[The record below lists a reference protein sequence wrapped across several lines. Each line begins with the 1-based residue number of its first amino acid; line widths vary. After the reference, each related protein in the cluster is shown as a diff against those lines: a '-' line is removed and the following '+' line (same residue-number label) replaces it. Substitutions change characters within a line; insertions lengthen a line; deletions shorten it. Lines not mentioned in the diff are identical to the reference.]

1 MIQIITD
8 STCDLTPEQAAA
20 LGLQVVPLTVNF
32 GQNAYL
38 DGVEISPS
46 EFYAKLATCADTLP
60 TTSQVSPGT
69 FADAFSAVL
78 NRGDEVVGIFISSE
92 LSGTYQSALMAKDIL
107 DSDRIHLVDSR
118 LVTFPLGLLLA
129 EAARLRDQG
138 LDGAHLATQLSS
150 LSHRVRLLAVLDT
163 LKYLKLGGRISA
175 ATALVGGALGITP
188 IIGLKDGKVES
199 LGKSRGRKA
208 GLKWMAEQITKE
220 PIDTSL
226 GIAFGHSNCPQAM
239 EECMAAFAAYIESAP
254 YVHAGPIGS
263 VVGTHAGPGATGIA
277 YFVKES

>member
-8 STCDLTPEQAAA
+8 STCDLTPERAAA
-20 LGLQVVPLTVNF
+20 LGLQVIPLTVNF
-32 GQNAYL
+32 GQDAYL
-38 DGVEISPS
+38 DGVEITPS
-46 EFYAKLATCADTLP
+46 EFYAKLATCGNTLP
-60 TTSQVSPGT
+60 TTSQVNPGS

-78 NRGDEVVGIFISSE
+78 DRGDEVVGIFLSSE
-92 LSGTYQSALMAKDIL
+92 LSGTYQSALMAKDML
-107 DSDRIHLVDSR
+107 NSDRIHLVDSR

-129 EAARLRDQG
+129 EAARFRDEG
-138 LDGAHLATQLSS
+138 LDGAQLATQISS
-150 LSHRVRLLAVLDT
+150 LARRVRLLAVLDT

-208 GLKWMAEQITKE
+208 GLKWMAEQIAKE
-220 PIDTSL
+220 PIDTLL

-239 EECMAAFAAYIESAP
+239 EECMAAFAADTERAP

-277 YFVKES
+277 YFVKE